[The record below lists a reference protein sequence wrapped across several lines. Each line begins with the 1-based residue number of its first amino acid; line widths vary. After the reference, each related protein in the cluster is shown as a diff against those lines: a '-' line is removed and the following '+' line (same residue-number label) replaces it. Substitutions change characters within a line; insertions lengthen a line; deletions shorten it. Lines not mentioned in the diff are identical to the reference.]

1 MKNKTLR
8 HFLRQIVGSTD
19 SNDSSSS
26 YPVKISARNFENEEI
41 PDGGGVETFE
51 TAEAAALNKARL
63 DHLDSLGLDLK
74 GKRVLDVGCGV
85 GHLANFF
92 LKKGCVVVCLDG
104 RAENINKLH
113 SIYPDLTAHRI
124 TNVETDSLSQFGRFD
139 IVFCY
144 GLLYHTENPV
154 AALRNMASVCDG
166 LLLLETMICDSN
178 LPVVRLE
185 DETKTF
191 SQALSGLGCRP
202 SPSFVALALNR
213 VGFKHV
219 YGPKVEPQ
227 HHEFK
232 FDWQNS
238 LRAWQDGP
246 MRAVFIASR
255 RPLENRNLFPLL
267 NKDKWYLRPS

>member
-1 MKNKTLR
+1 M
-8 HFLRQIVGSTD
+8 RQMVSSTD

-26 YPVKISARNFENEEI
+26 YPVKISARDFQNEEI
-41 PDGGGVETFE
+41 PDGGGVETFD
-51 TAEAAALNKARL
+51 TPEAVALNKARL

-85 GHLANFF
+85 GHLAKFF
-92 LKKGCVVVCLDG
+92 LQKGCDVVCLDG
-104 RAENINKLH
+104 RAENIKKLH
-113 SIYPDLTAHRI
+113 SIYPDLTAHTI
-124 TNVETDSLSQFGRFD
+124 ANVETDSLSKFGRFD

-154 AALRNMASVCDG
+154 AALRNMSAVCDG
-166 LLLLETMICDSN
+166 QLLLETMICDSN

-191 SQALSGLGCRP
+191 SQALSGIGCRP
-202 SPSFVALALNR
+202 SPSFVVLALNR
-213 VGFKHV
+213 VGFKDV
-219 YGPKVEPQ
+219 YGPRVEPE

-255 RPLENRNLFPLL
+255 TPIENRNLFSLL